1 MKKALV
7 MLLAVVLVIGMAVPA
22 YAVSSPVGDKTSA
35 TATADLPK
43 LTDESNGFVEL
54 VDTADAEELS
64 KESQATFAEAQASL
78 KDAAPAGMK
87 TQYFFWCHIVAKEKS
102 ADVTVELKGITE
114 LVVKQFQD
122 GKWVELKSAINADG
136 TISIYGLVE
145 GPVAIFTK

>member
-22 YAVSSPVGDKTSA
+22 YAVSSPVGDKISS

-43 LTDESNGFVEL
+43 LTDESKGYVEL
-54 VDTADAEELS
+54 VATEDAEKLT
-64 KESQATFAEAQASL
+64 KESQA
-78 KDAAPAGMK
+78 
-87 TQYFFWCHIVAKEKS
+87 
-102 ADVTVELKGITE
+102 ITE
-114 LVVKQFQD
+114 LVVKQYLD

-136 TISIYGLVE
+136 TVSIYGLVE